1 MMNARK
7 IELYIVV
14 IGRMTDY
21 DYNNITWID
30 FLSTYYHESND
41 ELKGE
46 HWNTFKKCLLLKIN
60 MQLVL

>member
-46 HWNTFKKCLLLKIN
+46 H
-60 MQLVL
+60 